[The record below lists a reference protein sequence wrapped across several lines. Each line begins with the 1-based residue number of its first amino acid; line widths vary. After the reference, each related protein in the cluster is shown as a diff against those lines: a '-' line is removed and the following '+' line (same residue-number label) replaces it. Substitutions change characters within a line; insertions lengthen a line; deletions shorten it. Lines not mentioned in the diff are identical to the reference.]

1 MEIGE
6 LEIALFLY
14 GGNMENIKRPKQVS
28 RAEKQVLSDKN
39 AQQNAQEQFETI
51 YDYLDALKDM
61 IDIPKEPEEEPEE
74 EPKGLTI
81 ESMEI
86 VNHTLLSS
94 STVMPNTTIENT
106 VEVEKEGYYPIGI
119 AGWNAS
125 GTIFHISK
133 ASLGS
138 ATIYY
143 KATNTNPNA
152 VTCYASVRVM
162 WVK

>member
-1 MEIGE
+1 MEK
-6 LEIALFLY
+6 
-14 GGNMENIKRPKQVS
+14 IKRPKQVS

-39 AQQNAQEQFETI
+39 AQQNTQEQFETI
-51 YDYLDALKDM
+51 YNYLDALKDM
-61 IDIPKEPEEEPEE
+61 IDIPKEPEEPEE

-81 ESMEI
+81 ESIEI
-86 VNHTLLSS
+86 VNHTLLSP

-106 VEVEKEGYYPIGI
+106 VEVKKEGYYPIGI
-119 AGWNAS
+119 AGWDIS
-125 GTIFHISK
+125 GTTFHISK

-152 VTCYASVRVM
+152 ITCYASARVM
-162 WVK
+162 WIK

>member
-1 MEIGE
+1 MEK
-6 LEIALFLY
+6 
-14 GGNMENIKRPKQVS
+14 IKRPIKVP
-28 RAEKQVLSDKN
+28 RAEQAILSDKN
-39 AQQNAQEQFETI
+39 FQANVKEQFERI
-51 YDYLDALKDM
+51 YDKLDEIADEFN
-61 IDIPKEPEEEPEE
+61 IPTEEPEKPEEEPE

-86 VNHTLLSS
+86 VNHTLLNS
-94 STVMPNTTIENT
+94 STVMPNSVIENT
-106 VEVEKEGYYPIGI
+106 VEVKKEGYYPIGI
-119 AGWNAS
+119 AGWNTS

-152 VTCYASVRVM
+152 ITCYASVRVM
-162 WVK
+162 WIK